1 MCRGV
6 TDDEHAPAA
15 ERSRE
20 RSALSRP
27 VARRA
32 AGLPTRLWR
41 LFLAFVRVGVFGFG
55 GGPSM
60 IPLVR
65 IEAVKTNSWLSDE
78 EFMELYAVASSLPGP
93 ISTNLAG
100 YFGWRVA
107 GPLGSLAALL
117 GLTLPSGVAIV
128 ALGGLYAATKESQL
142 VQDAL
147 AGVRPVVIALLL
159 GVAVAFAPKALRS
172 LRGRGGWI
180 LRAVAIVAAFLVAA
194 FTPAHPALLIAAGA
208 VLGLALRRVW

>member
-1 MCRGV
+1 
-6 TDDEHAPAA
+6 
-15 ERSRE
+15 
-20 RSALSRP
+20 
-27 VARRA
+27 
-32 AGLPTRLWR
+32 
-41 LFLAFVRVGVFGFG
+41 
-55 GGPSM
+55 M

-65 IEAVKTNSWLSDE
+65 GEVVKTNAWLSDE

-107 GPLGSLAALL
+107 RLPGVLAALF

-128 ALGGLYAATKESQL
+128 ALGGLYHATKDSPL

-159 GVAVAFAPKALRS
+159 GVAIAFAPKALTT
-172 LRGRGGWI
+172 LRGLPGT
-180 LRAVAIVAAFLVAA
+180 LLKALAIVAAFLVAA
-194 FTPAHPALLIAAGA
+194 FTPVHPALLIVAGA
-208 VLGLALRRVW
+208 GVGLALRKTW